1 MQQHLEHVPMSFG
14 SNVSSIN
21 ISHPLASTLTIFW
34 QQHPLAKTSQATTS
48 SGNNYL
54 NNIFATNI
62 VFTIFV
68 VFSSSKP
75 STIKIIYVIFIVNII
90 STYHLCC
97 LYNKHHFYNLY
108 CLCNKHHLYN
118 QHINFVVFI
127 TNIIFT
133 SNISC
138 HHYNHLVGNG
148 GYGCNE
154 QFKQQFDKQC
164 KKKRQR

>member
-1 MQQHLEHVPMSFG
+1 MSFG
-14 SNVSSIN
+14 SNVSKIN
-21 ISHPLASTLTIFW
+21 ISHPLASTFFTSTLTIFW
-34 QQHPLAKTSQATTS
+34 QQHLLVKTRATTS
-48 SGNNYL
+48 FSNNDL
-54 NNIFATNI
+54 NNNIFATNI
-62 VFTIFV
+62 VFTIFAI
-68 VFSSSKP
+68 FSSSKP
-75 STIKIIYVIFIVNII
+75 STIKIISIIFIVFTVNII

-97 LYNKHHFYNLY
+97 FYIKHRFYNLY

-118 QHINFVVFI
+118 QHIIFVVFI

-138 HHYNHLVGNG
+138 HHDNHLVGNK

-164 KKKRQR
+164 KNKRQG